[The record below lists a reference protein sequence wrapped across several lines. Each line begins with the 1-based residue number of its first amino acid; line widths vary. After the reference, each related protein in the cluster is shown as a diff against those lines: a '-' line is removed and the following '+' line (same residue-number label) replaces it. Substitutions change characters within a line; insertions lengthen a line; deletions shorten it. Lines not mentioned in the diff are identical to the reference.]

1 MTFIRSFSYMVAMHP
16 QIVARDK
23 ERIMARILI
32 AEDDRISQ
40 KLAVKIVEEQG
51 HTALVSP
58 HGKHAYETLLNNEVD
73 MLLTDIMMPEMDGQQ
88 LIKTLRGDQKF
99 ANLPIIIMSAVVGI
113 NDISNLLKLGATLFL
128 AKPLDRKELLS
139 YISRCLAEKE

>member
-1 MTFIRSFSYMVAMHP
+1 
-16 QIVARDK
+16 
-23 ERIMARILI
+23 MARILI

-40 KLAVKIVEEQG
+40 KLAVRIVEELG

-58 HGKHAYETLLNNEVD
+58 HGKHAYETLMNNDVD

-99 ANLPIIIMSAVVGI
+99 ADLPIVIMSAVVGI

-128 AKPLDRKELLS
+128 AKPLNREELQS
-139 YISRCLAEKE
+139 YISRCLAGKACS